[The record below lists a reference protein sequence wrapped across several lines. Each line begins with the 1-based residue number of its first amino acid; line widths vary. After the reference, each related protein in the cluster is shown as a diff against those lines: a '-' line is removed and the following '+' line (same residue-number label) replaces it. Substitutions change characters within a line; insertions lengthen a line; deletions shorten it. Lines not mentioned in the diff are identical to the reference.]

1 MWLENRGRGDRIL
14 SAVEI
19 TALGIWSG
27 AQIGF
32 AFIFAPIAF
41 RVLGDPLR
49 FNAVVTPIFGA
60 MSVLGYVCG
69 GIAVLT
75 ALARSR
81 DAGDRTA
88 DIVRAGL
95 VVIALGLLSYHAH
108 AIVPAITSIQDVTS
122 PAFHALHDR
131 SRVFYGGV
139 LLLALAA
146 LVMVALR
153 RPNR

>member
-1 MWLENRGRGDRIL
+1 MWLEHRGKSDRIL
-14 SAVEI
+14 SAIEI

-32 AFIFAPIAF
+32 AFIFAPITF

-60 MSVLGYVCG
+60 MSILGYVCG
-69 GIAVLT
+69 AIAV
-75 ALARSR
+75 AAAIARSR

-88 DIVRAGL
+88 DIVRAAL
-95 VVIALGLLSYHAH
+95 VVIAIGLLIYHTQ
-108 AIVPAITSIQDVTS
+108 AIVPALTAVSDLTSR
-122 PAFHALHDR
+122 AFAGLHDR
-131 SRVFYGGV
+131 SRVVYGGV
-139 LLLALAA
+139 LILALAA
-146 LVMVALR
+146 LIMVAIR

>member
-1 MWLENRGRGDRIL
+1 MWLENRGKGERIL

-19 TALGIWSG
+19 VALGIWSG

-41 RVLGDPLR
+41 RALGDPVR
-49 FNAVVTPIFGA
+49 FNAVVTPVFGA
-60 MSVLGYVCG
+60 MAILGYVCG
-69 GIAVLT
+69 GVAVLA
-75 ALARSR
+75 ALTRSR

-88 DIVRAGL
+88 DIVRAAL
-95 VVIALGLLSYHAH
+95 ILAALGLLAYHTQ
-108 AIVPAITSIQDVTS
+108 AIVPAITSISDVSST
-122 PAFHALHDR
+122 AFAALHDR
-131 SRVFYGGV
+131 SRIVYSGV

-146 LVMVALR
+146 LVMVAIR